1 MYFAWLFSLQPCPS
15 LCDRHFLNTMPC
27 CLVSSS
33 PVFVSIL
40 CVVVSSTCSIGV
52 ENTSRK
58 EIGGHFFPFR
68 AAVLEDIIA
77 DTIVTKCSP
86 THNTSASRSPGPIPY
101 WKFYR
106 RRGVDDNRHRLQ
118 SFFSIFPLAIPR
130 KLLNFFSQ
138 KDKYLV
144 FNMYPKFKLEV
155 YPKNLSCILNSIEC
169 IRQINI
175 TYIC

>member
-68 AAVLEDIIA
+68 AVLEDIIA

-130 KLLNFFSQ
+130 KLLNFFPK
-138 KDKYLV
+138 KDKYIYLP
-144 FNMYPKFKLEV
+144 F
-155 YPKNLSCILNSIEC
+155 SIC
-169 IRQINI
+169 IRSLSLKCIQKI
-175 TYIC
+175 

>member
-1 MYFAWLFSLQPCPS
+1 MILIRYIFWEVELLSKCIRYFICIYQLCMYFAWLFSSQPCPS

-58 EIGGHFFPFR
+58 EIGGHFFPFH
-68 AAVLEDIIA
+68 AVLEDIIA

-101 WKFYR
+101 
-106 RRGVDDNRHRLQ
+106 
-118 SFFSIFPLAIPR
+118 
-130 KLLNFFSQ
+130 
-138 KDKYLV
+138 
-144 FNMYPKFKLEV
+144 
-155 YPKNLSCILNSIEC
+155 
-169 IRQINI
+169 
-175 TYIC
+175 